1 MEDSSPSVI
10 QYRAILLKKHKVPWR
25 GRLYPGLQW
34 LCGRPLGTYLRRLH
48 EWEQLPRAEFEQ
60 LHAERLRTILEY
72 AHAHVPLYRSPGWS
86 SALSNGDAGS
96 IDHWPLLGKE
106 TLRAHFE
113 DLRAQP
119 PPRRILTRRTS
130 GTTGSPTKVA
140 MTPSSDT
147 WGWAHR
153 YRGLL
158 WHGIPI
164 GVPSLRLSQDRRVL
178 RDLVKGEQC
187 LPSLDSP
194 QAIDQAISY
203 LTEKRPVLVAGPP
216 STLFLLA
223 RHLRER
229 GVTEPLA
236 EFARVGGEQL
246 FRFQRNEIESFL
258 CARVINSYGSTETGA
273 LAGECPAGSL
283 HVYADHVHLEIFNG
297 DSPAADGEVGE
308 IVVTSLRNTAM
319 PLVRYPVGDRGRLSR
334 DACRCGLPQPV
345 LTDLQARSRDMVY
358 GADGGP
364 RHASELAERLDV
376 FFADPVADGV
386 RQVRFHQ
393 QDTLTWE
400 VWMDVADSFL
410 NAKSGQCT
418 RQAVEHRL
426 AGLVRE
432 TLGAGCDVT
441 VHIADEMPRGR
452 GKFRYFRLAKE
463 AA

>member
-1 MEDSSPSVI
+1 MEDSSPSAI
-10 QYRAILLKKHKVPWR
+10 RYRRLLLKKHKVPWR
-25 GRLYPGLQW
+25 GRLYPGLQR
-34 LCGRPLGTYLRRLH
+34 LRGRPLGSYMRRLH
-48 EWEQLPRAEFEQ
+48 QWEQLPRAEFDR

-72 AHAHVPLYRSPGWS
+72 AHARVPLYRSSRWS
-86 SALSNGDAGS
+86 SALSDGDPGS
-96 IDHWPLLGKE
+96 IDRWPLLDKD
-106 TLRAHFE
+106 TLRARFE
-113 DLRAQP
+113 DLRAEP
-119 PPRRILTRRTS
+119 PPRRVLTRRTS
-130 GTTGSPTKVA
+130 GTTGPRVKVA

-153 YRGLL
+153 YRALL

-164 GVPSLRLSQDRRVL
+164 GVPSLRLSHERRVL

-187 LPSLDSP
+187 VPSLDSP
-194 QAIDQAISY
+194 EEIDQAIRY
-203 LTEKRPVLVAGPP
+203 LIDKRPVLVTGPA
-216 STLFLLA
+216 SIMFSLA
-223 RHLRER
+223 RDLRER

-258 CARVINSYGSTETGA
+258 CGRVINSYGSTETGA

-283 HVYADHVHLEIFNG
+283 HVYADHVHLEIFDG
-297 DSPAADGEVGE
+297 DSPAAHGEIGE

-334 DACRCGLPQPV
+334 DACPCGLPHPV
-345 LTDLQARSRDMVY
+345 LENLQARSGDMVCA
-358 GADGGP
+358 ADGSAH
-364 RHASELAERLDV
+364 HASELAERLDV

-386 RQVRFHQ
+386 RQVRFRQ

-400 VWMDVADSFL
+400 VWMDVADGFL
-410 NAKSGQCT
+410 AAKSCA
-418 RQAVEHRL
+418 RQAVERRL

-432 TLGAGCDVT
+432 TLGAACDVT
-441 VHIADEMPRGR
+441 VHIADEMPRGQ
-452 GKFRYFRLAKE
+452 GKFRYFSLAKE